1 MVLIMTL
8 MSYNSCDLR
17 FETMIKKIG
26 ILTSGGDAPGM
37 NCAIRA
43 VVRAALANGLEVYG
57 INDGYRGLI
66 NNDIHQMDRS
76 SVSDIVNR
84 GGTILRTARL
94 PEFKEVEVRQ
104 KAVEILKERGIE
116 ALVVIGGDGSY
127 MGAKKLTEMGI
138 NCIGLPG
145 TIDNDIA
152 STDYTIGFDTAMN
165 TIVDCIDK
173 IRDTT
178 ESHSRC
184 SIIEVMGNKC
194 GDLALFCGLAEG
206 AEMILTQDHP
216 IPEEEIFETL
226 RKMRAAD
233 PHKRAIIVVSEKLYP
248 DIHAFAKRVQAE
260 TGFDTRA
267 NVLGHVQRGGA
278 PSAFDRVLAARMGT
292 YAVDCLLEGKGGR
305 CIGLVAN
312 KLVDYDIYEAL
323 SLPRDKHVSLVR
335 NIDLLK

>member
-1 MVLIMTL
+1 
-8 MSYNSCDLR
+8 
-17 FETMIKKIG
+17 MIKKIG

-37 NCAIRA
+37 NSAIRA
-43 VVRAALANGLEVYG
+43 VVRSAIAQGLEVYG
-57 INDGYRGLI
+57 INDGYKGLVE
-66 NNDIHQMDRS
+66 NDIFQMDRS
-76 SVSDIVNR
+76 SVSDIVAR

-94 PEFKEVEVRQ
+94 PEFKEESVREI
-104 KAVEILKERGIE
+104 AVKNLHERGID

-165 TIVDCIDK
+165 TGMECIDK

-178 ESHSRC
+178 SSHCRC
-184 SIIEVMGNKC
+184 SITEVMGNRC
-194 GDLALFCGLAEG
+194 GDLALFCGLAVG

-216 IPEEEIFETL
+216 MTDEEIFESL
-226 RKMRAAD
+226 RKMKEAD
-233 PHKRAIIVVSEKLYP
+233 PHKRVIIVVSEKLYP
-248 DIHAFAKRVQAE
+248 DIHAFGKRIQAE

-267 NVLGHVQRGGA
+267 NILGHVQRGGS
-278 PSAFDRVLAARMGT
+278 PSAFDRVLAARMGA

-312 KLVDYDIYEAL
+312 KIVDYDILEAL
-323 SLPRDKHVSLVR
+323 ALPRDKHVSLLR
-335 NIDLLK
+335 LIDLLK